1 MRGVTADV
9 RGAVLGAWRDALLLE
24 GLGETF
30 GAAMLTLRLSLSVDS
45 ML

>member
-30 GAAMLTLRLSLSVDS
+30 GAAYAHLALVSFS
-45 ML
+45 